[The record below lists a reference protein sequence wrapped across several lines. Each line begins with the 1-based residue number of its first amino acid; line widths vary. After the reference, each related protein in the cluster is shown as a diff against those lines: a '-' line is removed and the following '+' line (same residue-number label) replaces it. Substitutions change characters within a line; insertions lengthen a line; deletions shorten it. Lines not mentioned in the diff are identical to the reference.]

1 VVGQFWKKNS
11 CTAKTAE
18 KKNCARGAMGKKIEQ
33 VLSTIQ
39 VLCLTL
45 KKVLA
50 EVTAHLKK

>member
-50 EVTAHLKK
+50 EVTARLKK

>member
-1 VVGQFWKKNS
+1 VPKRIPAQQNLLKKNHA
-11 CTAKTAE
+11 T
-18 KKNCARGAMGKKIEQ
+18 GKKIKQ